1 MKGRQ
6 MSPEGHSGPADQNCA
21 RDQSRRMRWRQWREE
36 EPEAGEGMYAAL
48 LVEREYRFALF
59 FAVVLE
65 FFFYFL
71 YFRRDLFH
79 RDLRLD
85 CAARKREKN
94 DPHHDSE
101 RDDRKPDVVRRRHAD
116 QKDEA
121 VVQRVID
128 DRMKETGNHWG
139 TVYRVNGATYSS
151 PVRPAHAP
159 RGKRYLCEYLRT
171 PPHAL
176 RAWHKKQGR
185 APQTAGRAP
194 HSFSGS
200 GGAPPRGTGA

>member
-101 RDDRKPDVVRRRHAD
+101 RDDRKPDVVRRRYAD
-116 QKDEA
+116 QKDEP
-121 VVQRVID
+121 VIQRVID

-139 TVYRVNGATYSS
+139 TVYPAFSFCATCSLA
-151 PVRPAHAP
+151 R
-159 RGKRYLCEYLRT
+159 RT
-171 PPHAL
+171 PQEGDGVFANIFERRPTRFAL
-176 RAWHKKQGR
+176 GIKNNGE
-185 APQTAGRAP
+185 
-194 HSFSGS
+194 
-200 GGAPPRGTGA
+200 PRRLRGERPL